1 MKCSEIPH
9 CGKRQNVNCN
19 CRTERWKTQSDVELL
34 LNFCPLLLAY
44 FLKISEEIKIVFSF
58 CRNLKSGQ
66 KYSNFWKKK
75 WLLTK
80 LSLTNTEKVPNWTQ
94 KNGMKFRCAKFW
106 ELNVE
111 KNSEK
116 QNLKNFSLKNTEN
129 ESLCEKKPNR
139 TQKKKLNHQ
148 RLTAVWRHCG
158 FCEYLESYSL
168 NQNLFIFVMFREQM
182 PQQQAKPA
190 GRYASPYERHY

>member
-1 MKCSEIPH
+1 MCKCRNSKPS
-9 CGKRQNVNCN
+9 RRDVNRK

-34 LNFCPLLLAY
+34 LNFCPLLLSY
-44 FLKISEEIKIVFSF
+44 FLKISEEINIMFSF

-66 KYSNFWKKK
+66 KCSNFWKKNGWQNSVWQMQK
-75 WLLTK
+75 
-80 LSLTNTEKVPNWTQ
+80 KVPNWTQ

-139 TQKKKLNHQ
+139 TQKKLNHQ

-168 NQNLFIFVMFREQM
+168 NQNLFIFVLFRVQM

-190 GRYASPYERHY
+190 GR